1 MHSSPPHIPP
11 ASPGAAMDRRIARGR
26 FTAYRR
32 PLRIAGAAVVIGA
45 VIWGLIA
52 FVPASGTLS
61 VAADRLTIASV
72 AWAPFQDFLP
82 VHAAAAPLRTT
93 FVGAIEGGQVA
104 TVTAQDGALVQAG
117 DVLARLSNPQL
128 QLDVTSREAAIAGQ
142 LGSVSAQRLTLQQN
156 LATEDAAIADA
167 SYALLKAQRE
177 LQIRQRLHDADFESD
192 AGLKGF
198 RDEATYQSTRL
209 AFLQKARARDREVA
223 RSQGA
228 EIEETAARLHRNL
241 DVVEASLQ
249 ALVLRAPV
257 AGRLTN
263 FLLQPGQTLKQGD
276 PVGQIDSEGAW
287 RLDADVDEFYL
298 GRVAVGQHATADID
312 GAATAL
318 TVARVKPQVSNGTF
332 RAELTFD
339 GAPPAGLRRGQSTE
353 CRITLGAT
361 RQAVVL
367 PNGAWLESSGGA
379 TAFVLDT
386 DGRHARRR
394 TITTGR
400 RNPDQVEI
408 LSGLSPGERVLI
420 SSSQGYEKYDVLN
433 VD

>member
-1 MHSSPPHIPP
+1 MHPSPPNIPQT
-11 ASPGAAMDRRIARGR
+11 SPGAAMDRRIARGR
-26 FTAYRR
+26 FAGYRR
-32 PLRIAGAAVVIGA
+32 PLRIALAAAAACALALAAVE
-45 VIWGLIA
+45 
-52 FVPASGTLS
+52 FVPASGTLT
-61 VAADRLTIASV
+61 VAADRLTVASV
-72 AWAPFQDFLP
+72 RNAPFQDFLP

-104 TVTAQDGALVQAG
+104 SVAAQDGALVQAG

-142 LGSVSAQRLTLQQN
+142 LGGVSAQRLTLQQN
-156 LATEDAAIADA
+156 LTTGDTAIAEA

-209 AFLQKARARDREVA
+209 ALLQKARARDREVA

-228 EIEETAARLHRNL
+228 EIDETAARLHRNL

-312 GAATAL
+312 GAPVGL
-318 TVARVKPQVSNGTF
+318 TVARVKPQVANGTF

-339 GAPPAGLRRGQSTE
+339 GAPPAGLRRGESTE

-361 RQAVVL
+361 RTATVL

-379 TAFVLDT
+379 TAFVLDS

-394 TITTGR
+394 AITTGR
-400 RNPDQVEI
+400 RNPEQVEI
-408 LSGLSPGERVLI
+408 LSGLAPGERVLI
-420 SSSQGYEKYDVLN
+420 SATSNYDKYNLLN